1 MSSKAGQ
8 LASKPQKQVLIVDD
22 EESLA
27 FFLRESLLEIDAEWE
42 VDTAGTG
49 EEAVIK
55 INRNSYRL
63 VIADLRMPGLNGLE
77 LLQMVRVLEPN
88 TRVILMTAYGSD
100 QVEKEA
106 RRLNVYRYVT
116 KPFDM
121 EDMKRWAQEAVEESR
136 LAEKRAARAA
146 DTGPTALAT
155 PAATATAA
163 AGPSADQQNEIIKH
177 LARVRFRLNAQY
189 VAVMQATG
197 DIMAEAGRQPDV
209 PLGPVASA
217 LGAALHGLS
226 RSMETLFEQSER
238 AVLLH
243 TDARYRFYATAVGEN
258 AVFVI
263 LFDRTVAEPTSQMVL
278 GQVQRM
284 ASEAHALL
292 TRNDALAKGVSSAV
306 ARAAPWDEA
315 ITEEEADESSGR
327 VAASGSQSL
336 SLDEARARGL
346 IDDETLRRLLGDQ
359 DNVSS

>member
-1 MSSKAGQ
+1 MSSRAGQ
-8 LASKPQKQVLIVDD
+8 LVSKPQKQVLIVDD

-27 FFLRESLLEIDAEWE
+27 FFLRESLLEIDAEWK

-55 INRNSYRL
+55 INRNSYGL

-77 LLQMVRVLEPN
+77 LLQMVRALEPN

-136 LAEKRAARAA
+136 LAEKRTARVA
-146 DTGPTALAT
+146 DTGPTTSAT
-155 PAATATAA
+155 PAAAV
-163 AGPSADQQNEIIKH
+163 AGPSADQQNEIVKH
-177 LARVRFRLNAQY
+177 LTRVRFRLNAQY

-197 DIMAEAGRQPDV
+197 DVVAEAGRQPDV
-209 PLGPVASA
+209 PLGSVASA
-217 LGAALHGLS
+217 LASALHGLS
-226 RSMETLFEQSER
+226 RVETLFEQSER

-243 TDARYRFYATAVGEN
+243 TDARYRFYATAIGES
-258 AVFVI
+258 AVLVI
-263 LFDRTVAEPTSQMVL
+263 LFDRAGAEPTSQMVL

-292 TRNDALAKGVSSAV
+292 TQKDAPAKGVPSAV

-315 ITEEEADESSGR
+315 IAEEETDESSGR
-327 VAASGSQSL
+327 IAASGSQGL

-359 DNVSS
+359 DEAASGS